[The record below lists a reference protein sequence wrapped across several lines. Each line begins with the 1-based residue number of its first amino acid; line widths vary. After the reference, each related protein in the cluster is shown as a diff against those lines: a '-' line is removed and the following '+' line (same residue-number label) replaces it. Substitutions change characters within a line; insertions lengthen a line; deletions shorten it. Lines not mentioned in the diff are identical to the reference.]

1 MSEPLSGYYSLEKFI
16 DDLKRASNMQEPQEN
31 VRTSSLFSE
40 LNKISKAEEEAEQLE
55 NLANYFDLNTENN
68 NKAEFK
74 YKSPTNKNENE
85 LRQNVYNSLSYLNDE
100 EDINEQMKIEITNL
114 RKENSELK
122 FCLKNLNQKFDSQIK
137 TMKLQNE
144 LKNKE
149 LKESKN
155 IITKNMALIEL
166 LNDKIS
172 TNEKILNKLIEEN
185 SQNIKNI
192 PDQKTLNLIDIN
204 KKLNL
209 ELESKNKLIENIK
222 IELDT
227 KNDIFSEIDS
237 MKNEME
243 SYLQTMENLY
253 KENESLDETIKQLKQ
268 STIIVQKN
276 YQEEINL
283 LKSNNDSDKLLSDLK
298 TNEEKETKLKK
309 ELSNLQN
316 NYNEMIDNNQK
327 MEKLTIE
334 TKDMIKTAIDSKK
347 NLKQEYEKAI
357 KELVEKYEKQIN
369 FMKLV
374 LAKQAEEFQ
383 KSENNEKEQENNE
396 KNDEKSNL
404 EAMKLIK
411 ENKNLIEENE
421 ELKNMNETIMK
432 KMRELPDLEKKF
444 TDLFETVKLLKEEND
459 LLKQAKHYTT
469 LLEKEEDKMKK
480 IQEEDTPTKNEQNT
494 KNKLLEEEDDEKK
507 NEPKIEEKKV
517 VFKNI
522 SNDKINE
529 NKSNDNSLNEDDKKN
544 NFNNISKEINTITH
558 TEEENEEKEEDNN
571 SVNNENNKINPNF
584 NLYKPTK
591 DCLLTFNLA
600 KKNYYTIVPENYN
613 TFLESYNAET
623 SIQYNT
629 LEGLFVINKNRLFY
643 YSAKKNSF
651 NELFNFN
658 EDHSFGCIFLDSD
671 SKNIFT
677 LGGKFS
683 KLVEKFSFEK
693 QSLEQLP
700 QLNYHLSEIGCCQLD
715 SRIYCFFGLCEER
728 PNENIIQYL
737 DLENLDE
744 KWVDVI
750 YEKKTSFD
758 YISKMSIVNLNN
770 NELLIIGGVVNG
782 NVPNEKLLYY
792 NVESS
797 QLIELDKDLPDS
809 EYKNYSFS
817 SNNIFNTFLNDELIS
832 YANID
837 DNDQVHIID
846 NELKYDL
853 YLTPKN

>member
-85 LRQNVYNSLSYLNDE
+85 LRQNVYNSLSYLNDD

-227 KNDIFSEIDS
+227 KNDIFSEIDN

-383 KSENNEKEQENNE
+383 KNENNEKEQENNE

-432 KMRELPDLEKKF
+432 KMRELPNLEKKF

-480 IQEEDTPTKNEQNT
+480 IQEEDTPTKNEQNP
-494 KNKLLEEEDDEKK
+494 KNSLLEEDDNEKK

-522 SNDKINE
+522 PNDKINE

>member
-1 MSEPLSGYYSLEKFI
+1 
-16 DDLKRASNMQEPQEN
+16 
-31 VRTSSLFSE
+31 
-40 LNKISKAEEEAEQLE
+40 
-55 NLANYFDLNTENN
+55 
-68 NKAEFK
+68 
-74 YKSPTNKNENE
+74 
-85 LRQNVYNSLSYLNDE
+85 
-100 EDINEQMKIEITNL
+100 
-114 RKENSELK
+114 
-122 FCLKNLNQKFDSQIK
+122 
-137 TMKLQNE
+137 
-144 LKNKE
+144 
-149 LKESKN
+149 
-155 IITKNMALIEL
+155 
-166 LNDKIS
+166 
-172 TNEKILNKLIEEN
+172 
-185 SQNIKNI
+185 
-192 PDQKTLNLIDIN
+192 
-204 KKLNL
+204 
-209 ELESKNKLIENIK
+209 
-222 IELDT
+222 
-227 KNDIFSEIDS
+227 
-237 MKNEME
+237 
-243 SYLQTMENLY
+243 
-253 KENESLDETIKQLKQ
+253 
-268 STIIVQKN
+268 
-276 YQEEINL
+276 
-283 LKSNNDSDKLLSDLK
+283 
-298 TNEEKETKLKK
+298 
-309 ELSNLQN
+309 
-316 NYNEMIDNNQK
+316 
-327 MEKLTIE
+327 
-334 TKDMIKTAIDSKK
+334 
-347 NLKQEYEKAI
+347 
-357 KELVEKYEKQIN
+357 
-369 FMKLV
+369 
-374 LAKQAEEFQ
+374 
-383 KSENNEKEQENNE
+383 
-396 KNDEKSNL
+396 
-404 EAMKLIK
+404 MKLIK

-480 IQEEDTPTKNEQNT
+480 IQEEDTPTKNEQNP
-494 KNKLLEEEDDEKK
+494 KNSLLEEDDNEKK

-522 SNDKINE
+522 PNDKINE

-544 NFNNISKEINTITH
+544 NYNNISKEINTITH